1 MCLNLRASLLCT
13 SYAVSVVLASVAVDG
28 MTKGS
33 VLTEWRLY
41 PGPGAN
47 YMMRGQYNV
56 HTYVHILCGE
66 THRDVYGVS
75 SMEKLTSVMGVARAT
90 QCVC

>member
-28 MTKGS
+28 VTKGS
-33 VLTEWRLY
+33 VLTEWLLY

-47 YMMRGQYNV
+47 YMMRANIMYIYMCTFCV
-56 HTYVHILCGE
+56 VRHTERCMV
-66 THRDVYGVS
+66 
-75 SMEKLTSVMGVARAT
+75 
-90 QCVC
+90 

>member
-13 SYAVSVVLASVAVDG
+13 SYAVSVVLTSVAVDG

-33 VLTEWRLY
+33 VLTEWCLY

-66 THRDVYGVS
+66 TQR
-75 SMEKLTSVMGVARAT
+75 
-90 QCVC
+90 CVWCE

>member
-13 SYAVSVVLASVAVDG
+13 SYAVSVLLASVAVDG

-33 VLTEWRLY
+33 VLTEWWLY

-47 YMMRGQYNV
+47 HMMRANIMYMRV
-56 HTYVHILCGE
+56 
-66 THRDVYGVS
+66 
-75 SMEKLTSVMGVARAT
+75 
-90 QCVC
+90 CVCVCVCVCVRVRVRVRVRVCVCACTVVVL

>member
-13 SYAVSVVLASVAVDG
+13 SYAMSVVLASVAVDG

-33 VLTEWRLY
+33 VLTERWLY

-47 YMMRGQYNV
+47 CLMRANIMYIRTCTFCV
-56 HTYVHILCGE
+56 VKHTEMCMV
-66 THRDVYGVS
+66 
-75 SMEKLTSVMGVARAT
+75 
-90 QCVC
+90 